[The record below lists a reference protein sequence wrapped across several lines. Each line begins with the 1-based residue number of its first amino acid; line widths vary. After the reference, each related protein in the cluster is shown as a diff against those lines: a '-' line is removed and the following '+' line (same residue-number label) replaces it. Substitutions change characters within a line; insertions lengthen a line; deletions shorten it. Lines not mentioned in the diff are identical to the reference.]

1 MRSTTATVVARP
13 IADRLIIIALAML
26 LALAAVAG
34 SVTPSAAVGG
44 DQFVALA
51 NEKRAIEKKAPVALS
66 AIADQISVERA
77 AALARTDNFAH
88 DMAYVERRLRE
99 LGACFSGYGEIIAWE
114 RGYPS
119 QSYQRTVDGWW
130 ASTDHHAIMAGDF
143 NAAGG
148 SWALSSAT
156 NKQYSAMIFV
166 KLCAA
171 PAPPAPTAAPLPQ
184 NVSRV
189 AGPDRYA
196 TAASISRAT
205 FGGGV
210 PVAFVAT
217 GANFPDALAGAAA
230 AAHLG
235 GPMLLTAG
243 GSLPAA
249 TANELARLR
258 PGRIVVLGSSGVV
271 SNSVAA
277 ALAAYGPVSRVAGSD
292 RFETAAAVSHTT
304 FAPGVPIAYVTTG
317 RNFPDALAG
326 GAAAGRDRGPVLL
339 VDGGSIPAATA
350 AELGWLRPG
359 RIVVLGSTGVVS
371 DAVASQLAHFTGSVT
386 RVAGTDR
393 YATAVRVSQSGYAAN
408 APSTVY
414 VAVGSN
420 FPDGLAGGPVAGL
433 APGPLLLV
441 PSTTLPASVSA
452 ELQRLSPS
460 KVVILGSSG
469 VVSDGVARAID
480 AVVN

>member
-1 MRSTTATVVARP
+1 MRPTTAVASRP
-13 IADRLIIIALAML
+13 VDRIAIIALAML

-34 SVTPSAAVGG
+34 SATPSAAVGG

-51 NEKRAIEKKAPVALS
+51 NVKRASEGRPPVALS

-77 AALARTDNFAH
+77 AAMARSDSFVH

-114 RGYPS
+114 RGYAS

-130 ASTDHHAIMAGDF
+130 ASPDHHAIIAGDF

-166 KLCAA
+166 KLCA
-171 PAPPAPTAAPLPQ
+171 PPAPQ

-205 FGGGV
+205 FPAGV

-230 AAHLG
+230 AAYLG

-243 GSLPAA
+243 SSLPAA
-249 TANELARLR
+249 TASELARLR
-258 PGRIVVLGSSGVV
+258 PARIVVLGSAGVV
-271 SNSVAA
+271 SDGVAA
-277 ALAAYGPVSRVAGSD
+277 AIAAYGPVSRVAGSN
-292 RFETAAAVSHTT
+292 RFETAAAVSRTT
-304 FAPGVPIAYVTTG
+304 FAPGAPVAYVTTG

-339 VDGGSIPAATA
+339 VEGSSIPAATA
-350 AELGWLRPG
+350 GELARLRPA
-359 RIVVLGSTGVVS
+359 RIVVLGSAGVVS
-371 DAVASQLAHFTGSVT
+371 DAVTSQLARFAGSVT
-386 RVAGTDR
+386 RVAGPDR

-408 APSTVY
+408 APATVY

-441 PSTTLPASVSA
+441 PSNALPASVSA

>member
-1 MRSTTATVVARP
+1 MRPNTAVARRP
-13 IADRLIIIALAML
+13 IADRLLVIGLAML

-51 NEKRAIEKKAPVALS
+51 NAKRALEAKPPVALS

-77 AALARTDNFAH
+77 AAMARTDNFAH

-130 ASTDHHAIMAGDF
+130 ASTGHHAIIAGDF

-166 KLCAA
+166 KLCAPA
-171 PAPPAPTAAPLPQ
+171 TPTAPPQPQ

-189 AGPDRYA
+189 AGADRYA

-205 FGGGV
+205 FSPGV

-217 GANFPDALAGAAA
+217 GADFPDALAGAAA

-235 GPMLLTAG
+235 GPVLLTAG
-243 GSLPAA
+243 SSLPGA
-249 TANELARLR
+249 TATELARLR
-258 PGRIVVLGSSGVV
+258 PSRIIVLGSTGVV
-271 SNSVAA
+271 SEGVAA
-277 ALAAYGPVSRVAGSD
+277 ALAAYGRVERVAGSN
-292 RFETAAAVSHTT
+292 RFETAAAVSRAT
-304 FAPGVPIAYVTTG
+304 FDPGVPVAYVTTG

-326 GAAAGRDRGPVLL
+326 GAAAGRERGPVLL
-339 VDGGSIPAATA
+339 VDGGSIPAAA
-350 AELGWLRPG
+350 ATELGRLRPG
-359 RIVVLGSTGVVS
+359 RIVVLGSSSVVS
-371 DAVASQLAHFTGSVT
+371 DAVASQLAGFSGSVT
-386 RVAGTDR
+386 RVAGSDR
-393 YATAVRVSQSGYAAN
+393 YATAIRVSQSGYAAN
-408 APSTVY
+408 APTTVY
-414 VAVGSN
+414 VAVGNN

-441 PSTTLPASVSA
+441 PSNALPASVST

-460 KVVILGSSG
+460 KVVILGSNG
-469 VVSDGVARAID
+469 VVSDSVARAID